1 MATFFIQHNLMGTP
15 YEVQFAIH
23 AVLPFRSCSN
33 SSMVAFSDNRFVGS
47 AHGTHT
53 VPEQHH
59 LVSVPPPMGTPNL
72 INLLALPHAMIRA
85 SNSWATGRTD

>member
-33 SSMVAFSDNRFVGS
+33 SSMVAFSDNNFVGS
-47 AHGTHT
+47 AHVT
-53 VPEQHH
+53 Q
-59 LVSVPPPMGTPNL
+59 PPMGTPNQ